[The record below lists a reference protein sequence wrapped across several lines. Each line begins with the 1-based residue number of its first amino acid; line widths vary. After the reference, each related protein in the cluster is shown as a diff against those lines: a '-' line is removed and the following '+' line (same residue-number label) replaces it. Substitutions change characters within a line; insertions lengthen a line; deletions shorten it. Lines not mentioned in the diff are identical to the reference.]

1 MFVAGFAV
9 PHHPLPTPRYWAA
22 TTCYMGIA
30 AFGFL
35 NKGNV
40 SRKERKLPWSPSGI
54 PEKKKMFKYWLVWL
68 NMMRPQSCTYIF
80 VSCFCRGRGKALK
93 QAGGEGTRWQAD
105 GDTWVTS
112 SWPGP
117 AGVRGRA
124 RRGRAPKLPAPG
136 GWSKSTVQLSPE
148 LWHEPHCSN
157 AVSPCLE
164 AKTRCKIC

>member
-1 MFVAGFAV
+1 MISVW
-9 PHHPLPTPRYWAA
+9 H
-22 TTCYMGIA
+22 
-30 AFGFL
+30 
-35 NKGNV
+35 
-40 SRKERKLPWSPSGI
+40 SRK
-54 PEKKKMFKYWLVWL
+54 KKKMFKYWLVWL

-136 GWSKSTVQLSPE
+136 GWSKSTVQLNPE

-164 AKTRCKIC
+164 AKTRCKYVKNGDKTKVCDHHDLDLTFKSSIIIISKNSNTIH